1 MPEIPLAAAVLG
13 SAIIGGG
20 ASIFGASKAA
30 DAQTNAANQASAT
43 QKAMFEEA
51 MANSRELSSPFINMG
66 KDAISPLQR
75 LTTPGA
81 DQTAAL
87 EETPGYKF
95 ALSQG
100 EKGVTN
106 QATMGGLSGNTLRA
120 GAGFA
125 TGLAQNTWSDVVN
138 KLLAQVGMGAT
149 TAGSIANNNM
159 SNATA
164 VGGQLGANITGAGN
178 AQAGAD
184 IAGANAVS
192 GGVGNISNALM
203 LNSMMGGKLFGKSG
217 GGGAW
222 GSSAP
227 PVQTDPFNMPGS

>member
-1 MPEIPLAAAVLG
+1 MPDGGVGEAMIA

-20 ASIFGASKAA
+20 ASLFGASKAA
-30 DAQTNAANQASAT
+30 DVQTNAANQANAT
-43 QKAMFEEA
+43 QMSIFQQA
-51 MANSRELSSPFINMG
+51 MANSNRLASPFIDAG
-66 KDAISPLQR
+66 KGTISSLQR
-75 LTTPGA
+75 LTTPGP

-87 EETPGYKF
+87 EQTPGYQF

-106 QATMGGLSGNTLRA
+106 QATMSGLSGNTLRA

-125 TGLAQNTWSDVVN
+125 SGLASNTWSTVVD
-138 KLLAQVGMGAT
+138 KLIAQMGIGANAAT
-149 TAGSIANNNM
+149 SVANNTMAN
-159 SNATA
+159 STA

-178 AQAGAD
+178 ARAGAD

-192 GGVGNISNALM
+192 GATGNISNALM
-203 LNSMMGGKLFGKSG
+203 LNSLTGGKLFAPTG

-222 GSSAP
+222 SGSAA
-227 PVQTDPFNMPGS
+227 PVQTDPFNMPQ